1 MAVFTC
7 AYVCMGMQA
16 KVTRRNIRPLAGV
29 EAAPDMP
36 GDEAFQQRLAHKQ
49 EQVTARYAAMLYCL

>member
-1 MAVFTC
+1 VL
-7 AYVCMGMQA
+7 QA

-29 EAAPDMP
+29 ESVPDAPA

-49 EQVTARYAAMLYCL
+49 EQVRTHAAATPD